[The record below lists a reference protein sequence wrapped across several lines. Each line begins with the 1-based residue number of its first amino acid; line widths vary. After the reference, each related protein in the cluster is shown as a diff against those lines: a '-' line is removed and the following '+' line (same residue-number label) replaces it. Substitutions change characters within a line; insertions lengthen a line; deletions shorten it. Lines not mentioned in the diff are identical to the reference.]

1 MKTILFTLSLFLSS
15 TFFSQKYEIYVYDI
29 SSHLCDSEV
38 SKEFCM
44 IQPDTVENYENL
56 NMKYILDFDSGQMTF
71 YESSNERPFFTDT
84 MTVLSCGENK
94 WKCFRLGKSG
104 SVIEEV
110 EFETTEFNQSCNRF
124 ITSET
129 FTMIDVFTSFKIEKT
144 E

>member
-44 IQPDTVENYENL
+44 IQPDTVENCENL

-71 YESSNERPFFTDT
+71 YEFSLFMSH
-84 MTVLSCGENK
+84 LSDLLRK
-94 WKCFRLGKSG
+94 AVWRKKFYTFVF
-104 SVIEEV
+104 VI
-110 EFETTEFNQSCNRF
+110 FSYNY
-124 ITSET
+124 
-129 FTMIDVFTSFKIEKT
+129 
-144 E
+144 

>member
-15 TFFSQKYEIYVYDI
+15 NFFSQKYEIYVYDI
-29 SSHLCDSEV
+29 SSRLCESEV

-44 IQPDTVENYENL
+44 IQPDTVENYEDL

-71 YESSNERPFFTDT
+71 YEFLDERPFFTDT
-84 MTVLSCGENK
+84 MTVVSFGENK
-94 WKCFRLGKSG
+94 WKCFRLHKSG
-104 SVIEEV
+104 SVIEEF
-110 EFETTEFNQSCNRF
+110 EFETTEFNQSVNRF

-129 FTMIDVFTSFKIEKT
+129 FTMVDVFTSFKIEKT